1 MGSFLSFCGK
11 SLYRFMGWT
20 YDDLPDYWVKK
31 SVVIGFPH
39 TSNMDT
45 VRALTYMQIGQINA
59 KLLVKSDWF
68 FWPMSVLLRR
78 LGAIPVNRDKPRGFV
93 GQIAKEF
100 NTRDEFILA
109 LVPEGTR
116 KNTCRIRT
124 GFWSIAKTA
133 NVPIICWLL
142 DNSCKRTRWL
152 GKIMPGENLETDLL
166 KIKEIYQSRG
176 YAIPLGNMD
185 QYSKVK

>member
-11 SLYRFMGWT
+11 SLYHFMGWT
-20 YDDLPDYWVKK
+20 YDNLPDYWTKK

-68 FWPMSVLLRR
+68 FWPMSVLLNS
-78 LGAIPVNRDKPRGFV
+78 LGAIPINRDKAQGFV
-93 GQIAKEF
+93 GEIAKEF
-100 NTRDEFILA
+100 QIRDEFILA

-116 KNTCRIRT
+116 KKITRIRT
-124 GFWSIAKTA
+124 GFWNIARAA
-133 NVPIICWLL
+133 NVPIICWFL
-142 DNSCKRTRWL
+142 DNSCKQTRWI
-152 GKIMPGENLETDLL
+152 GKIMPGESLEADLL
-166 KIKEIYQSRG
+166 KIQALYQSHG
-176 YAIPLGNMD
+176 YTIRLGDMA
-185 QYSKVK
+185 QYSKTK